1 MNRFSLSIFLFVLA
15 VSCKK
20 EASFPTTPSIEFKQ
34 FSAYSLDSADCTI
47 SFKDGDG
54 DVGVLSG
61 DTTTYN
67 LKMKY
72 LYKNSAGNFVPYDAD
87 PSTLAL
93 DTLFYSFRIKTITPD
108 GQYKALNGDI
118 TVQLRA
124 APVFNP
130 LHTFVKFS
138 INLWDRAGNKSN
150 TVTTP
155 AVAVPTQ

>member
-1 MNRFSLSIFLFVLA
+1 MNRTILSILLFASV

-20 EASFPTTPSIEFKQ
+20 EASFSTIPVIEFKQ
-34 FSAYSLDSADCTI
+34 FTANSLDSADCTI
-47 SFKDGDG
+47 GFRDGDG

-72 LYKNSAGNFVPYDAD
+72 LYRNSAGNFVAYDAD
-87 PSTLAL
+87 PGTLAF
-93 DTLFYSFRIKTITPD
+93 DTLFYNFRIKTLTPD

-118 TVQLRA
+118 AVQLRA

-150 TVTTP
+150 TVITP
-155 AVAVPTQ
+155 EVAVPQ